1 MKNEGVKKSLEKSQ
15 NVLEEKRKIVKQ
27 KISLKKRNTFTII
40 AMEFDQEQLEILNKQ
55 IRSRKNIKKLSLQKL
70 NRPKI
75 SIAKKYQQGLDTC

>member
-1 MKNEGVKKSLEKSQ
+1 
-15 NVLEEKRKIVKQ
+15 
-27 KISLKKRNTFTII
+27 
-40 AMEFDQEQLEILNKQ
+40 MEFGQEQLEILNKQ